1 MDSHFPFPAEDSI
14 TPVLVTN
21 RLLSMGDDE
30 DVIAELRELY
40 YEVAEEDTTV
50 QLLAP
55 VDVEQLLEGPTA
67 LAQETA
73 VLGWLLGE
81 GGALRMSLQTAVAA
95 LTSDAPDAAKELL
108 VGYLAEHHS
117 QALPSLIRGNKELQ
131 HLEFLIGVTPLV
143 CPDTEVLLFKEY
155 PQMMLWG
162 VSDSGMFSGNLVRTL
177 GLATNRSELHEARE
191 LVGYTDE
198 FLQKLSL
205 DHRHRPFESLNH
217 LVGVAD
223 AAPSLLL
230 LVTLLE
236 ALIVR
241 SEGTDLVASGLRH
254 VNAKAL
260 PDLSGYANSEL
271 YRTALQFAIRANRII
286 REREFDA
293 SDPFASVVAEFG
305 HIPLVCEIAAA
316 DALFSPERADALEER
331 GHMVRSEGYQKK
343 LLAQI
348 LSATD
353 PSGMPQPVPDW
364 LISHTCKEDLPR
376 LAEGRNPLLLERLV
390 QHWLRR
396 DPDVV
401 MDLLESGPYTVWTG
415 CVKDLSMVPDDKF
428 EQVLEVVLD
437 HSTNFNV
444 DTWLRIMGAE
454 SITDPRV
461 QSFGEV
467 YQAIPD
473 GAPRSDRI
481 RTARAAL

>member
-1 MDSHFPFPAEDSI
+1 MDSFFHSPAGSSI
-14 TPVLVTN
+14 APVLVTN
-21 RLLSMGDDE
+21 RLLSMDDDE
-30 DVIAELRELY
+30 DVIAGLRELY

-55 VDVEQLLEGPTA
+55 VDVERLLHDPTA
-67 LAQETA
+67 LAQDPD
-73 VLGWLLGE
+73 VLGWLLD
-81 GGALRMSLQTAVAA
+81 GGVLRMSLQTAVAA
-95 LTSDAPDAAKELL
+95 LNSDTSEAGKELL
-108 VGYLAEHHS
+108 VGHLAEHHK
-117 QALPSLIRGNKELQ
+117 QVLPSLIRGNPELQ
-131 HLEFLIGVTPLV
+131 HPEFLTRCIPSFDPETA
-143 CPDTEVLLFKEY
+143 VLLFKEY
-155 PQMMLWG
+155 PQLMLWG
-162 VSDSGMFSGNLVRTL
+162 VSGNGLISHDLVRTL
-177 GLATNRSELHEARE
+177 GLAPNRSELHEARE
-191 LVGYTDE
+191 LVGYSDK
-198 FLQKLSL
+198 FLQELTL
-205 DHRHRPFESLNH
+205 DYRRPVN

-223 AAPSLLL
+223 AAPSLVL
-230 LVTLLE
+230 LVFSLE
-236 ALIVR
+236 ELITR
-241 SEGTDLVASGLRH
+241 SEQPDLVASVLGQ

-260 PDLSGYANSEL
+260 PDLSGYANSKL

-286 REREFDA
+286 MGREFAA

-305 HIPLVCEIAAA
+305 HIPLVCEMAAA
-316 DALFSPERADALEER
+316 DALCSPERADALEER
-331 GHMVRSEGYQKK
+331 GHMVRSEEYQKK
-343 LLAQI
+343 LLDQI
-348 LSATD
+348 LSSTA

-437 HSTNFNV
+437 HWTNFNV

-454 SITDPRV
+454 SIADPRV